1 MSDVRMAGLER
12 RVRELAEKLEEL
24 SRDRADWAKKY
35 QELRDSEKLKKMRDR
50 IESLRGLCKTAVGYL
65 RDENAEKQA
74 AEIAILIGDM
84 EPTLNQTLESETASE
99 LRRLHEVN
107 TELREKVAAMEKS
120 YEDLASNLALANKNA
135 RMFQQRWQL
144 AERLSP
150 TECLCETDRPSPTTC
165 TKDEYLRARG

>member
-1 MSDVRMAGLER
+1 MN
-12 RVRELAEKLEEL
+12 
-24 SRDRADWAKKY
+24 
-35 QELRDSEKLKKMRDR
+35 QQQSEAYWL
-50 IESLRGLCKTAVGYL
+50 
-65 RDENAEKQA
+65 A
-74 AEIAILIGDM
+74 AELDPLGGV
-84 EPTLNQTLESETASE
+84 ESEAARE

-150 TECLCETDRPSPTTC
+150 RRQGPINLDYCGAPHLKED
-165 TKDEYLRARG
+165 